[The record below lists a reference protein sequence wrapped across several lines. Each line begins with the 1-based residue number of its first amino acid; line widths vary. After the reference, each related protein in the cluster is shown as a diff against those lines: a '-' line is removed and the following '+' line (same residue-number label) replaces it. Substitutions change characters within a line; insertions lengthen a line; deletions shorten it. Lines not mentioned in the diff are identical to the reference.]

1 MSASSL
7 ALERALSIADL
18 RVMAKRRLPR
28 AVFDFIDGGAE
39 DEITLR
45 ENRAAF
51 ERIRLIPRI
60 LNNVAHPDMTT
71 VLGAGLAQAPI
82 VIAPMGSCM
91 LAWPQADL
99 AIARAAAAF
108 GIPYTLSTMS
118 TTSIERMASAVQ
130 SELWFQLY
138 FLKER
143 EFNHQLLDRAQAA
156 GYAALVVTVDLQAG
170 GKRERDLRNGIT
182 VPLRLDLRQIASG
195 IMHPRWAMQMLRG
208 GLPQFENVRGYMGQ
222 QDANLTIAAKVGQS
236 LDPTFN
242 WDDVARLRDRWQ
254 GKFFV
259 KGLAHPEDACR
270 LVALGVDAIW
280 LSNHGGR
287 QLDGAVATA
296 DALPAMVA
304 ALKGQTPIIIDSGV
318 RRGVDILKAA
328 AIGAQA
334 VAVGRAVLY
343 GAAAGGEAGARRAL
357 QILTDELR
365 LALTLSGT
373 SSMPE
378 ARTGLGVLC
387 RQ

>member
-1 MSASSL
+1 MSGISR

-18 RVMAKRRLPR
+18 RHIAQRRLPR
-28 AVFDFIDGGAE
+28 AVFEFIDGGAE

-51 ERIRLIPRI
+51 ERIRLVPRV
-60 LNNVAHPDMTT
+60 LNSVATPDMTT
-71 VLGAGLAQAPI
+71 LLGAKVAKAPI

-118 TTSIERMASAVQ
+118 TTSIERMATAVQ

-143 EFNHQLLDRAQAA
+143 SFNDQLVDRAQAA

-170 GKRERDLRNGIT
+170 GKRERDLRNGIS
-182 VPLRLDLRQIASG
+182 VPLRLDLKQIVSG
-195 IMHPRWAMQMLRG
+195 IMHPRWALQMLRG

-222 QDANLTIAAKVGQS
+222 QGANLTIAAKVGQS

-242 WDDVARLRDRWQ
+242 WDDVARLRDRWK

-259 KGLAHPEDACR
+259 KGVTHPEDACR
-270 LVALGVDAIW
+270 LVELGIDGIW

-304 ALKGQTPIIIDSGV
+304 ALKGQAPIIIDSGV

-328 AIGAQA
+328 ALGAQA
-334 VAVGRAVLY
+334 VAIGRAVLY
-343 GAAAGGEAGARRAL
+343 GAAAGGESGARRAL

-365 LALTLSGT
+365 LALMLSGT
-373 SSMPE
+373 SSMPQ
-378 ARTGLGVLC
+378 ARTGLGVLHGT
-387 RQ
+387 